1 MSIVRSSAKGRLR
14 FNHRSG
20 NDGTR
25 RLSGLV
31 LESRIPGGVGVYI
44 NVDQPTALLQSD
56 DAQRNG
62 TVFPAQPFV
71 IERASRPQV
80 TAVAGGTFIRRIR
93 TLSVTPFATGFG
105 EFKVAQVMPAFVDAT
120 PTPTPPVTGLV
131 PKGRYDGFI
140 PSWVYDSNGEVLSS
154 GEILRLRWLG
164 TPVAAEIVDAGSN
177 TGFTVTLVNPEN
189 IAPGSVAITA
199 TIGGNAFVI
208 RDTGDGRLVGQ
219 EPVSGDTANGTIDY
233 LTGVVTLEF
242 STATDAVNITA
253 DYEHACLYLPLDIN
267 IEWDAKMADG

>member
-1 MSIVRSSAKGRLR
+1 M
-14 FNHRSG
+14 
-20 NDGTR
+20 
-25 RLSGLV
+25 
-31 LESRIPGGVGVYI
+31 LESRIPGGVGVHFH
-44 NVDQPTALLQSD
+44 VDQPTALPQSD

-62 TVFPAQPFV
+62 TTFPAQPFV
-71 IERASRPQV
+71 IESAPRPQV
-80 TAVAGGTFIRRIR
+80 TAVAGGTFNRRIR
-93 TLSVTPFATGFG
+93 TLSVVPTSPGVF
-105 EFKVAQVMPAFVDAT
+105 EEAQVMPAFADVIPLPVI
-120 PTPTPPVTGLV
+120 PTAGLV
-131 PKGRYDGFI
+131 PKGRYSGFVS
-140 PSWVYDSNGEVLSS
+140 PWSYDANGETIES
-154 GEILRLRWLG
+154 GHILRFRWLG